1 MSETRGRKNGEFL
14 FNENRISVLQ
24 GEKVLELDDGDSY
37 TIMRMSLMPPKCV
50 IPQDSPDFGKDPKF
64 H

>member
-1 MSETRGRKNGEFL
+1 M

-24 GEKVLELDDGDSY
+24 GEKVLELDDGDSG
-37 TIMRMSLMPPKCV
+37 TIMRMSLMPLKRV